1 MTRRHRLHVRK
12 VVTSRAEA
20 SAYLRSAG
28 DAVLVERGTPRWL
41 LMRCPCGCGAELPIN
56 LDPRAGKAWRLY
68 KTPKGDVS
76 LYPSVWRDTECRS
89 HFVIWRDNILLFGG
103 AEEEFGEPRPR
114 EEASSLAA
122 AVLNRLPASAFV
134 SFVDVADAL
143 GEIPWDV
150 LHALRGLA
158 KRGFVRE
165 GLGRQRGTFC
175 RSRIDEDARGLGGG
189 FP

>member
-1 MTRRHRLHVRK
+1 VTRRNRLELRK
-12 VVTSRAEA
+12 VVASRAEA

-41 LMRCPCGCGAELPIN
+41 LLRCPCGCGAELPIN

-89 HFVIWRDNILLFGG
+89 HFIIWRDNILLFGG
-103 AEEEFGEPRPR
+103 PEEEFGTPSSQ
-114 EEASSLAA
+114 EETSSLTQ
-122 AVLNRLPASAFV
+122 AVLDQLPPSEFV
-134 SFVDVADAL
+134 PFVDIADAL

-150 LHALRGLA
+150 LRALRYLSKSGL
-158 KRGFVRE
+158 VRE
-165 GLGRQRGTFC
+165 GLGRQRGEFC
-175 RSRIDEDARGLGGG
+175 RSPVNKSGK
-189 FP
+189 